1 MVINFSSILFS
12 IFLTENSIALILSM
26 YTLSFSIVCDTRIHI
41 PTLEKLIT
49 IYEDEIIPNINK
61 YMRNYKKNNND
72 NDAIYDLQQIEK
84 KFLIEYMGKS
94 FMLSNTL
101 RGMNCKKIISIILI
115 YIVSF
120 IIIAILCYY
129 KNIGKI

>member
-1 MVINFSSILFS
+1 
-12 IFLTENSIALILSM
+12 M